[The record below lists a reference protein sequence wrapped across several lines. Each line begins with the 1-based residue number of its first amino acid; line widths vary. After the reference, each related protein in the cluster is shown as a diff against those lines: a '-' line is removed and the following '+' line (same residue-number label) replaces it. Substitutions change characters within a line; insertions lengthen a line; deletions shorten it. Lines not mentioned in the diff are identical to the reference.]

1 MSLRSKRKSL
11 LNSPSGRFSS
21 SSMGSNSIRQI
32 STATDIKPVT
42 IDRSLLAPLNLEV
55 DPTVQTIRT
64 MEKNQLK
71 TLNNKFASYIEKVR
85 QLEQQNKVLETK
97 WKLLNQQS
105 APSSDDAES
114 IIKTFIS
121 NLEKQLELCRHD
133 KVRLENE
140 FTAMVETVEDYKTK
154 YEEEINCRAT
164 SENDFVLLK
173 KDVDEEIM
181 RKVDL
186 ESQLTAIQDEILFLK
201 EVYQMELYDM
211 QQRVKDTSV
220 VVQMDNSRNLNMDHI
235 IADVKA
241 QYEEIAAYSREEVEK
256 WYKSKFDQ
264 MKVQVQQHNSE
275 LQNTKAEIAELKR
288 MILRRQTEID
298 VMKEQYSHNEVS
310 ISDMEERGEEAVI
323 DAKSRIKDLE
333 AALRQD
339 KHNMAKQLRD
349 YQDLMNVKLTLD
361 IEISTYRKLLEGE
374 EERLGKDSV
383 ISIQTVPNKT
393 AVASNDCVDGTERVF
408 SVQTVPN
415 RTVPV
420 TMQRQRSGPVLIK
433 TVETMDTTYTEG
445 K

>member
-1 MSLRSKRKSL
+1 MSLRSKRKNL

-21 SSMGSNSIRQI
+21 SSMGSYSIPKI

-42 IDRSLLAPLNLEV
+42 INKSLLAPLNLEV
-55 DPTVQTIRT
+55 DPTVQAIRT

-71 TLNNKFASYIEKVR
+71 SLNNQFASYIEKVR

-105 APSSDDAES
+105 APSSNDAES

-121 NLEKQLELCRHD
+121 NLEKELELYRRD

-140 FTAMVETVEDYKTK
+140 CTAMVETVEDYKTK
-154 YEEEINCRAT
+154 YEEEVNRRVT
-164 SENDFVLLK
+164 SENDFVMLK
-173 KDVDEEIM
+173 KDVDEEYM
-181 RKVDL
+181 RKVNL
-186 ESQLTAIQDEILFLK
+186 ESQLTAIQDEILFLRQ
-201 EVYQMELYDM
+201 VYQMELYDM
-211 QQRVKDTSV
+211 QECVKDTSV
-220 VVQMDNSRNLNMDHI
+220 VVQMDNSRDLNMDQI

-241 QYEEIAAYSREEVEK
+241 QYEEIAAYNREEVEK
-256 WYKSKFDQ
+256 WYKIKFDQ

-275 LQNTKAEIAELKR
+275 LQNTKAEIAELRR
-288 MILRRQTEID
+288 MILHRQAEID
-298 VMKEQYSHNEVS
+298 AMKEQYSHNAVS
-310 ISDMEERGEEAVI
+310 VSEMEERGEQAVI
-323 DAKSRIKDLE
+323 DAKNRIKDLE

-374 EERLGKDSV
+374 EKRLGKDSV
-383 ISIQTVPNKT
+383 ISIQTVPNKR
-393 AVASNDCVDGTERVF
+393 AVASNDCVDGSERVL

-415 RTVPV
+415 KTVPV
-420 TMQRQRSGPVLIK
+420 TNQRRRSGPVLIK
-433 TVETMDTTYTEG
+433 TVETTNTTYTEG

>member
-21 SSMGSNSIRQI
+21 SSMGSNSISQI
-32 STATDIKPVT
+32 STATDIKPV
-42 IDRSLLAPLNLEV
+42 IINRSLLAPLNLEV
-55 DPTVQTIRT
+55 DPTLQTIRT

-97 WKLLNQQS
+97 WNLLNQQS

-140 FTAMVETVEDYKTK
+140 CTAMVKTVEDYKTK
-154 YEEEINCRAT
+154 YEEETNSRVT

-173 KDVDEEIM
+173 KNVDEEFM
-181 RKVDL
+181 RKMNL
-186 ESQLTAIQDEILFLK
+186 ESQST
-201 EVYQMELYDM
+201 MELYDM
-211 QQRVKDTSV
+211 QERVKDTSV
-220 VVQMDNSRNLNMDHI
+220 VVQMDNTRGLNMDHI

-298 VMKEQYSHNEVS
+298 VMKEQVS
-310 ISDMEERGEEAVI
+310 EGISDMEEQGEQAVI

-333 AALRQD
+333 AALGQD

-383 ISIQTVPNKT
+383 ISIQTVPNKSKYST
-393 AVASNDCVDGTERVF
+393 VF
-408 SVQTVPN
+408 Y
-415 RTVPV
+415 
-420 TMQRQRSGPVLIK
+420 K
-433 TVETMDTTYTEG
+433 
-445 K
+445 

>member
-21 SSMGSNSIRQI
+21 SSMGSNSISQI
-32 STATDIKPVT
+32 STATDIKPV
-42 IDRSLLAPLNLEV
+42 IINRSLLAPLNLEV
-55 DPTVQTIRT
+55 DPTLQTIRT

-97 WKLLNQQS
+97 WNLLNQQS

-140 FTAMVETVEDYKTK
+140 CTAMVKTVEDYKTK
-154 YEEEINCRAT
+154 YEEETNSRVT

-173 KDVDEEIM
+173 KNVDEEFM
-181 RKVDL
+181 RKMNL
-186 ESQLTAIQDEILFLK
+186 ESQSTAIQDEILFLK

-211 QQRVKDTSV
+211 QERVKDTSV
-220 VVQMDNSRNLNMDHI
+220 VVQMDNTRGLNMDHI

-298 VMKEQYSHNEVS
+298 VMKEQVS
-310 ISDMEERGEEAVI
+310 EGISDMEEQGEQAVI

-333 AALRQD
+333 AALGQD

-383 ISIQTVPNKT
+383 ISIQTVPNKSKYST
-393 AVASNDCVDGTERVF
+393 VF
-408 SVQTVPN
+408 Y
-415 RTVPV
+415 
-420 TMQRQRSGPVLIK
+420 K
-433 TVETMDTTYTEG
+433 
-445 K
+445 